1 MQQEG
6 SLTVVAHAALEMPN
20 VETFGKQDPYMQ
32 FSLNLNDKSSWQKT
46 HTQKDAGTNATW
58 NQSFEIPLR
67 GEPEL
72 YVEVMDEE
80 TGVDEL
86 IGFAAIPIAPVAQAP
101 GGYINGL
108 FDLYTVKGKS
118 GGVLH
123 LSLTV
128 RGFNSPPPA
137 YGQYDQPVRG
147 HSYVNEEHLNRCKS
161 LRNKAI
167 AGDIGT
173 AVLGGALAIG
183 AGFLGHKLYQEHEQ
197 REQEE
202 EEMELEKRRMEEER
216 ERLEREREEMER
228 EREEMERR
236 QQEEEERRQQEEE
249 EQQEECEEEHHYH
262 QEDQCNDEDHGYG
275 DVAEWDPIGTY
286 APGDRVQYHGH
297 TYICLQGH
305 TSNPT
310 WMPGAAHSLWQ
321 PE

>member
-1 MQQEG
+1 MMQQEG
-6 SLTVVAHAALEMPN
+6 SLTIVAHAAMEMPN
-20 VETFGKQDPYMQ
+20 VETFGKQDPYLQ
-32 FSLNLNDKSSWQKT
+32 FSLNLNDKSSWQKS
-46 HTQKDAGTNATW
+46 HTQKDAGKNATW

-101 GGYINGL
+101 GGYVNGL

-183 AGFLGHKLYQEHEQ
+183 AGFLGHKLYQEHER

-202 EEMELEKRRMEEER
+202 EEMELEKQRMEEER

-228 EREEMERR
+228 EREEMERCR
-236 QQEEEERRQQEEE
+236 QEEEQQEEEER
-249 EQQEECEEEHHYH
+249 EECEEEHHCH
-262 QEDQCNDEDHGYG
+262 HEDQCNEEEGGYGGYG
-275 DVAEWDPIGTY
+275 DAAEWDPIGTY
-286 APGDRVQYHGH
+286 APGDRVEYHGH

>member
-202 EEMELEKRRMEEER
+202 EEMELEKQRMEEER
-216 ERLEREREEMER
+216 ERLER